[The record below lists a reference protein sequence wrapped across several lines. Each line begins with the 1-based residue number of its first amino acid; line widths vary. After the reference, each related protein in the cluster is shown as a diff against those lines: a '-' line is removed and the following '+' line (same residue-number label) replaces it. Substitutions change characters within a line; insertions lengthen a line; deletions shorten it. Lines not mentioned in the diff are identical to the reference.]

1 MKIETQNPWPFSNV
15 VNFHHS
21 KPLQKNGVDQHQ
33 QKKHMKDS
41 HLPQPLLDFL
51 APIDELFH
59 LPFLVLDLNTYVL
72 IQLHML

>member
-1 MKIETQNPWPFSNV
+1 
-15 VNFHHS
+15 
-21 KPLQKNGVDQHQ
+21 
-33 QKKHMKDS
+33 MKDS